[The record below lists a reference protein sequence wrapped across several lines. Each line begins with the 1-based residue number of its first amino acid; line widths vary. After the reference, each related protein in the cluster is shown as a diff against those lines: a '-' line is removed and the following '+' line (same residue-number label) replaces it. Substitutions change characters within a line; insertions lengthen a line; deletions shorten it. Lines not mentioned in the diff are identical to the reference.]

1 MLKVFGVGSE
11 NWKPLGAMRW
21 QRSVKEGGK
30 VENEPADGSRQ
41 PCVGGKEGV
50 GAGCRMNEER
60 LAATALKN
68 RNVPVP
74 LSVVC

>member
-1 MLKVFGVGSE
+1 MLKVLGVRSE
-11 NWKPLGAMRW
+11 NWKPLGATRW
-21 QRSVKEGGK
+21 QRSVKERGK

-41 PCVGGKEGV
+41 PRVGGKEGV
-50 GAGCRMNEER
+50 GVGCRMNEER
-60 LAATALKN
+60 LVATAFKN